1 MLCPEWASSYKGCVN
16 TVTGCVAPPVSPS
29 RVFNQQWRCGCCY
42 TSQPLEQDFYSDILP
57 PRLLLHTLDP
67 KYWNMVQLLVQED
80 LFHLAYQFIY
90 RLHCLL
96 LVQPR
101 SLWLTKPKEKSPNI
115 SFIPAVGTKWMG
127 QQKKKL
133 SNASKFRVVCQKS
146 AHPSELLQWLFFSP
160 SLADRWSSFRSGRRS
175 FFLEP
180 DADVEDSKSKVC
192 HKVTF

>member
-42 TSQPLEQDFYSDILP
+42 TSRPLEQDFYSDILP

-67 KYWNMVQLLVQED
+67 KYWNTVQLLVQEY
-80 LFHLAYQFIY
+80 LFHLAYHFIY

-101 SLWLTKPKEKSPNI
+101 SLWLTKSPNI
-115 SFIPAVGTKWMG
+115 FFIPAVGTKWMG
-127 QQKKKL
+127 QKKFFVWSLEIPCSVSEICPSQWTPAVIVFL
-133 SNASKFRVVCQKS
+133 SLFGWQVEFFSLWKK
-146 AHPSELLQWLFFSP
+146 ELL
-160 SLADRWSSFRSGRRS
+160 SGTRCWRGG
-175 FFLEP
+175 
-180 DADVEDSKSKVC
+180 
-192 HKVTF
+192 